1 MPVTVSQ
8 SPGVLP
14 RYVDLAHRC
23 REQIVE
29 GFTGLFRE
37 FQQELPELLLR
48 MADRAE
54 SNAFQ
59 SHCMDVR
66 QKTREHAENMHR
78 NFANELMA
86 GFERFILGHPQPS
99 GNDDADQ
106 DRPAK
111 RRRLSLVEK
120 ETFEIELAYDTVAN
134 SACVNY
140 SELLHTLN
148 HRLAVI
154 NGGVK
159 PGERSAALPGSP
171 HHLCNAFRAALSAIE
186 IPIDTAVKVSLIEA
200 FDKHVLRRAKNIYQ
214 EYNQLLIQAGILPNL
229 EDTPL
234 YIPPASQDTAEAES
248 DEPQETL
255 APEESREPEETRET
269 ADASLQPP
277 PSPSGGQSASQTSV
291 SAGSAEPETRE
302 ELLERQIFQTISQL
316 LRQQRREP
324 PRPAAPEVPPLNV
337 AEMLRT
343 LERQGPQSYRSVPRD
358 IATQPLEQIRSEFSA
373 QLAQLA
379 ELIKNQPVQ
388 QTDADVI
395 ELVGML
401 FEQILNDAQL
411 PDSVKA
417 LLSYLHTPYLK
428 LALLDRRFFFKR
440 RHPARRLL
448 NLLTQAGTL
457 CNATAR
463 NEQTLFAKMREVVNR
478 ILIDFDDN
486 LELFDELLAD
496 FDAFLQQ
503 YRQRARMQE
512 KRAIEKAK
520 GQEKLREARQTV
532 ARELIEIIRD
542 KPLPEAA
549 EKLIFGPWSNL
560 LVLLYLRG
568 GPDSEV
574 RRRYLEV
581 TRDLVWSVQP
591 KTTPAEKQTLRDKLP
606 HLKQALQEGLALL
619 GDPENKAEALLSS
632 LDRYHQDSLATEP
645 PPVRPEAPKP
655 DDLAR
660 YPLLQEIDVEE
671 IPGQAPVVTP
681 AGLEEAIKRLRK
693 SKLGTWF
700 ELTDPRTGQPIRAK
714 LSWFSPKTSYYIF
727 VNQAGI
733 QVAVRPLRK
742 LAKELSNGEARILEV
757 DKKPFVERA
766 LQRIYRLLRTANPV
780 S

>member
-1 MPVTVSQ
+1 MSVTVSQ
-8 SPGVLP
+8 SAGVLP
-14 RYVDLAHRC
+14 RYIDLAHRC
-23 REQIVE
+23 REQVVE
-29 GFTGLFRE
+29 GFTGLFGE
-37 FQQELPELLLR
+37 FLQELPELLLQL
-48 MADRAE
+48 ADRAE
-54 SNAFQ
+54 SDAFQ

-66 QKTREHAENMHR
+66 QEIREHAENMR
-78 NFANELMA
+78 QNFTNELMA

-106 DRPAK
+106 DRSAK

-171 HHLCNAFRAALSAIE
+171 HHLCNALRVALSAIE

-200 FDKHVLRRAKNIYQ
+200 FDKHLLRRAKNIYH

-234 YIPPASQDTAEAES
+234 YVPPASQDTAEVES

-255 APEESREPEETRET
+255 EPEESREPES
-269 ADASLQPP
+269 SLQR
-277 PSPSGGQSASQTSV
+277 PSPFPSGGQSASQTPV
-291 SAGSAEPETRE
+291 SAGSAEPETQE

-316 LRQQRREP
+316 LRQQRQGASRSS
-324 PRPAAPEVPPLNV
+324 APGGSPLSI
-337 AEMLRT
+337 AEMIQT
-343 LERQGPQSYRSVPRD
+343 LNRQGPQSYRSVPQD
-358 IATQPLEQIRSEFSA
+358 VATQPLEQIRSEFSA

-379 ELIKNQPVQ
+379 EMIRNQPVQ

-395 ELVGML
+395 ELVGLL

-448 NLLTQAGTL
+448 NLLTQAGAL
-457 CNATAR
+457 CNATAK

-496 FDAFLQQ
+496 FETFLQR

-512 KRAIEKAK
+512 KRVIEKAK

-542 KPLPEAA
+542 KPLPKAA

-574 RRRYLEV
+574 RRRYLDV

-591 KTTPAEKQTLRDKLP
+591 KTTPAEKQALRDKLP
-606 HLKQALQEGLALL
+606 HIKQALQEGLALL

-632 LDRYHQDSLATEP
+632 LDRYHQDSLATVPGTP
-645 PPVRPEAPKP
+645 PPRPEAPKP

-660 YPLLQEIDVEE
+660 YPLLQEVDVAE

-681 AGLEEAIKRLRK
+681 AGMEETIKKLRK

-700 ELTDPRTGQPIRAK
+700 ELTDPKTGQPIRAK

-733 QVAVRPLRK
+733 QVAVRSLRK
-742 LAKELSNGEARILEV
+742 LAKELLSGEARILEV
-757 DKKPFVERA
+757 EKKPFVERA
-766 LQRIYRLLRTANPV
+766 LQRIYRLLHTASPV

>member
-37 FQQELPELLLR
+37 FQQELPELLLQ

-66 QKTREHAENMHR
+66 QKIREHAENMHR
-78 NFANELMA
+78 NFANELIA

-106 DRPAK
+106 GSAK

-120 ETFEIELAYDTVAN
+120 ETFEIELAYDTIAN

-186 IPIDTAVKVSLIEA
+186 IPIDTAVKVGLIEA
-200 FDKHVLRRAKNIYQ
+200 FDQHVLRRAKNIYQ

-234 YIPPASQDTAEAES
+234 YIPPASQDPAEAEATS
-248 DEPQETL
+248 DEP
-255 APEESREPEETRET
+255 EESPEPEETRET

-277 PSPSGGQSASQTSV
+277 PPPSGGQSTSQTSV

-302 ELLERQIFQTISQL
+302 ELLERQIFQTISHL
-316 LRQQRREP
+316 LRQQRRSP
-324 PRPAAPEVPPLNV
+324 PRQAAPEVPPLNV

-343 LERQGPQSYRSVPRD
+343 LGRHGLQSHHSVPQD
-358 IATQPLEQIRSEFSA
+358 VATQPLEQIRSEFSA

-463 NEQTLFAKMREVVNR
+463 NEQTLFDKMREVVNR

-496 FDAFLQQ
+496 FEEFLHQ

-520 GQEKLREARQTV
+520 GQEKLREARHTV

-542 KPLPEAA
+542 KPLPKAA

-591 KTTPAEKQTLRDKLP
+591 KTTPAEKQTLRNKLP
-606 HLKQALQEGLALL
+606 HIKQALQEGLALL

-632 LDRYHQDSLATEP
+632 LDRYHQDSLTPES

-660 YPLLQEIDVEE
+660 YPLLQEVDVEE
-671 IPGQAPVVTP
+671 IPGQAPVTP
-681 AGLEEAIKRLRK
+681 DGLEETIKRLRK

-700 ELTDPRTGQPIRAK
+700 ELTDPRTGRPIRAK

-727 VNQAGI
+727 VNQAGL
-733 QVAVRPLRK
+733 QVAVKPLRK
-742 LAKELSNGEARILEV
+742 LAKELLNGEARILEV

>member
-1 MPVTVSQ
+1 MSATVSQ

-23 REQIVE
+23 REQVVE
-29 GFTGLFRE
+29 GFMGLFQE

-48 MADRAE
+48 LADQAE

-59 SHCMDVR
+59 SHCMDV
-66 QKTREHAENMHR
+66 QQEIRERAEDIRR

-86 GFERFILGHPQPS
+86 GFERFILGHPHPS
-99 GNDDADQ
+99 GSDDT
-106 DRPAK
+106 DRK
-111 RRRLSLVEK
+111 RSAGRQRLSLVEK

-171 HHLCNAFRAALSAIE
+171 HHLCNAFRTALSAVE

-200 FDKHVLRRAKNIYQ
+200 FDKHVLRRAKNLYQ

-234 YIPPASQDTAEAES
+234 YVPPASPGPAEAEAAS
-248 DEPQETL
+248 DEP
-255 APEESREPEETRET
+255 EESPEPEEALEP
-269 ADASLQPP
+269 ADASPRP
-277 PSPSGGQSASQTSV
+277 PSPPSGSHSASPSQAPASI
-291 SAGSAEPETRE
+291 GSAEPETRE
-302 ELLERQIFQTISQL
+302 ELLEQQIFQTISQL
-316 LRQQRREP
+316 LRQQRQESP
-324 PRPAAPEVPPLNV
+324 CTPAPETPPLNV
-337 AEMLRT
+337 TEMLQAIN
-343 LERQGPQSYRSVPRD
+343 RQSLQSHRNVPQDV
-358 IATQPLEQIRSEFSA
+358 ATQPLEQIRSEFSA

-379 ELIKNQPVQ
+379 ELIKNHPVQ

-401 FEQILNDAQL
+401 FEQILNDAQI

-463 NEQTLFAKMREVVNR
+463 NEQALFTKMREVVNR

-486 LELFDELLAD
+486 VELFAELLAD
-496 FDAFLQQ
+496 FEEFLHR

-542 KPLPEAA
+542 KPLPKAA

-574 RRRYLEV
+574 RCRYLQV
-581 TRDLVWSVQP
+581 TKDLVWSVQP
-591 KTTPAEKQTLRDKLP
+591 KTTSEERQALRDKLP
-606 HLKQALQEGLALL
+606 HIKQALQEGLALL
-619 GDPENKAEALLSS
+619 GDPDNKAEALLSS
-632 LDRYHQDSLATEP
+632 LDRYYRDSLAAEP
-645 PPVRPEAPKP
+645 GLVRPQTPKP

-660 YPLLQEIDVEE
+660 YPLLQEVDVEE
-671 IPGQAPVVTP
+671 IPGQAPVTP
-681 AGLEEAIKRLRK
+681 DGLEETIKKLRK

-700 ELTDPRTGQPIRAK
+700 ELTDSRTGRPIRAK
-714 LSWFSPKTSYYIF
+714 LSWFSLKTSYYIF

-733 QVAVRPLRK
+733 QVAVKPLRK
-742 LAKELSNGEARILEV
+742 LAKELLNGEARILEL

-766 LQRIYRLLRTANPV
+766 LQQIYRLLRTPSPV